1 MIRNRHHF
9 LKNVF
14 PQNLFQLEE
23 HFFPAENLPW
33 LLLFSTAVKS
43 VCVCVCAGACGGV
56 GNKMIRRAC
65 LRVSEFN
72 HFQVA
77 EFPRKTQ
84 VVLRVHSQKNPGSV
98 QSLILRFK
106 RFENFSLT

>member
-1 MIRNRHHF
+1 MCVRVR
-9 LKNVF
+9 VR
-14 PQNLFQLEE
+14 
-23 HFFPAENLPW
+23 AC
-33 LLLFSTAVKS
+33 
-43 VCVCVCAGACGGV
+43 VCVCVCVCGV
-56 GNKMIRRAC
+56 GSKMIRRAC

-72 HFQVA
+72 HFQVV

-98 QSLILRFK
+98 QSLVLRFK